1 MPADFMPLGH
11 LRQSIGTILLS
22 WSLIVAGSGDVEL
35 FGHLH
40 RYATEVPYIDENV
53 KVNFGQELA
62 IHQVFLQKK
71 IRKKISI
78 ENFKKTNN
86 LY

>member
-40 RYATEVPYIDENV
+40 RYATEVPYIDDNV

-71 IRKKISI
+71 
-78 ENFKKTNN
+78 NFNRE
-86 LY
+86 L